1 MSPTI
6 FRIFVAWLLAG
17 VLLTPR
23 ASAAPN
29 FDPPDPDAVSF
40 ATETVELDAVGL
52 RIGVPVGG
60 NAETRQIAGRTT
72 IAIELPDGIGTV
84 MIQSRETDG
93 KPLSVLDLE
102 KAIMRRTLF
111 RSLTDERI
119 RLEIDLAV
127 ETDAGISLGR
137 APAIPAAGRIVRP
150 FYVRLK
156 EQSAQAMRGFS
167 VVQLEPEVFVLFQ
180 LFSSDESFLLAR
192 DAFELIVMSAS
203 LDDGAALDTQRAQ
216 RVAAGVGVLDVLTRD
231 DLAAVV
237 ADTPDQFE
245 RIYRPAPGGAA
256 VDEEEVGYRRV
267 RAWLGSP
274 EDVDTGEPTGD
285 GPGPGY
291 VLRVDG
297 SVLLDDGLGGTSR
310 ADSRAVYYM
319 SPDRRQESWKVEM
332 SVREEGKRKPEVWNE
347 VGFRLGESMS
357 VQITHLN
364 EKGLSSTIRPSIE
377 GDSYIS
383 RVEAYLMP
391 ALLIHLKREGTYS
404 FYAYDQAAEVN
415 RLRTITT
422 ELAAD
427 RPGLWR
433 VTTTLPGDQEE
444 RTEYNEY
451 GRLIRS
457 ETSEGVVKVPIEFD
471 RLYEI
476 WRAKKLPLN

>member
-1 MSPTI
+1 
-6 FRIFVAWLLAG
+6 
-17 VLLTPR
+17 
-23 ASAAPN
+23 
-29 FDPPDPDAVSF
+29 
-40 ATETVELDAVGL
+40 
-52 RIGVPVGG
+52 
-60 NAETRQIAGRTT
+60 
-72 IAIELPDGIGTV
+72 
-84 MIQSRETDG
+84 
-93 KPLSVLDLE
+93 
-102 KAIMRRTLF
+102 
-111 RSLTDERI
+111 
-119 RLEIDLAV
+119 
-127 ETDAGISLGR
+127 
-137 APAIPAAGRIVRP
+137 
-150 FYVRLK
+150 
-156 EQSAQAMRGFS
+156 
-167 VVQLEPEVFVLFQ
+167 
-180 LFSSDESFLLAR
+180 
-192 DAFELIVMSAS
+192 
-203 LDDGAALDTQRAQ
+203 
-216 RVAAGVGVLDVLTRD
+216 
-231 DLAAVV
+231 
-237 ADTPDQFE
+237 
-245 RIYRPAPGGAA
+245 
-256 VDEEEVGYRRV
+256 
-267 RAWLGSP
+267 
-274 EDVDTGEPTGD
+274 
-285 GPGPGY
+285 
-291 VLRVDG
+291 
-297 SVLLDDGLGGTSR
+297 DDGLGGTSR